1 MLPNIHGDFGEV
13 VAVFAFGHGG
23 EEVLELVDGEE
34 VAVEGGFL
42 GAAELDA
49 LAFFDGLDV
58 GGGFVEA
65 GAGASIEPGGAAT
78 EA

>member
-42 GAAELDA
+42 
-49 LAFFDGLDV
+49 
-58 GGGFVEA
+58 
-65 GAGASIEPGGAAT
+65 
-78 EA
+78 